1 MIGQTISHYR
11 IIEKLGG
18 GGMGVV
24 YKGEDLK
31 LNRYVALKFLP
42 DDVATDPQALSRFQ
56 REAKA
61 ASALSHPNICTVYEI
76 SEDDGRAFI
85 AMEFMEG
92 ATLKDRIARGPL
104 PLEEVLGLGIE
115 IADALDAAHSK
126 GIIHRDIKPANIFVV
141 ERGQAKVLDFGL
153 AKVVSKNV
161 DGTATATGTT
171 LGTDPN
177 PTSPGTALG
186 TVAYMSPE
194 QIRGENLDARSD
206 LFSFGLVLYEMAT
219 SRQAFSGATSGVI
232 LAAILEREPVAPTRM
247 VPGLPVE
254 LERLIGKAL
263 EKDPKLRYQHA
274 ADLRSDLQRLKR
286 DTDSG
291 KSGVGRAPAAN
302 SAITAKT
309 VPEVRHKKKL
319 IAGGVVLA
327 LLVAAAVY
335 GFVYLMRGRVAAIP
349 FQTFTITKLTDN
361 GKSVEAAISPDGKY
375 ILSAMADGGKESLWL
390 RHVET
395 NSDAQVMPPTVS
407 RYSRLTFSPDGNYLY
422 FRCVA
427 NGPGDLADFY
437 RAPVL
442 GGLPKTVAH
451 DVDSSL
457 AFSPDGNRIAYTRAN
472 DPEVGKWRLLTAAP
486 DGSDER
492 TVFSKSLP
500 NFPRAIRWMPDGK
513 KILISAIQSGDALG
527 AVQELDVASGEMKIV
542 AKYDDIRVGTALPAM
557 NALGAFVDLAR
568 IDSLDVHTQL
578 AFISLPSAKVHS
590 ITNDTNDY
598 HGISI
603 AADNKTI
610 TSVLRKVTRSMYLIS
625 SVGSTANRL
634 SPVLAQETNI
644 ESFGW
649 SDAGQLYLEELGK
662 IVRIS
667 PDGSNR
673 VVFLNQSG
681 RQLTT
686 CGKNASAT
694 RHPVVFVAVGRSA
707 SGTVAGRVWRVNADG
722 TNLKELSEGN
732 DAGPECSPDGKWV
745 YYFNRQTNGFKRI
758 SVDGG
763 KPEDIPGA
771 RIQGAVVISPTV
783 NLSADGKTLVYL
795 IAFPPNSATGKA
807 REEKI
812 VFLPLGAGS
821 QPTLRFLD
829 PNPLISASPM
839 ISPDGKAVVYAVREN
854 GVENLWSQPIDGA
867 GPGRGGHFITNFSAD
882 DFTWYEYSPD
892 GKTLGL
898 LRNHSESDVVL
909 LRDTGPA
916 PQ

>member
-1 MIGQTISHYR
+1 MIGRTLSHYR
-11 IIEKLGG
+11 IVEKIGG

-24 YKGEDLK
+24 YKAEDIK
-31 LNRYVALKFLP
+31 LSRFVALKFLP
-42 DDVATDPQALSRFQ
+42 DAVAGDAQALSRFE

-61 ASALSHPNICTVYEI
+61 ASALNHPNICTIHEI
-76 SEDDGRAFI
+76 DEENGQTFIVMEYLDGV
-85 AMEFMEG
+85 
-92 ATLKDRIARGPL
+92 TLKRRISGKQMPL
-104 PLEEVLGLGIE
+104 DQLLELGME

-126 GIIHRDIKPANIFVV
+126 GIVHRDIKPANIFVT
-141 ERGQAKVLDFGL
+141 ERGHAKVLDFGL
-153 AKVVSKNV
+153 AKVSPVREGVGFSAMP
-161 DGTATATGTT
+161 TATAEE
-171 LGTDPN
+171 LL
-177 PTSPGTALG
+177 TSPGAAVG
-186 TVAYMSPE
+186 TVAFMSPE
-194 QIRGENLDARSD
+194 QVRGEELDARSD

-395 NSDAQVMPPTVS
+395 NSDAQVMPPTIS

-442 GGLPKTVAH
+442 GGLPKIVAH

-557 NALGAFVDLAR
+557 NALGAFVDLTR

-578 AFISLPSAKVHS
+578 AFIPLPSAKVH
-590 ITNDTNDY
+590 D
-598 HGISI
+598 
-603 AADNKTI
+603 ANKTNAI
-610 TSVLRKVTRSMYLIS
+610 MGSVLLPTTRP
-625 SVGSTANRL
+625 
-634 SPVLAQETNI
+634 SP
-644 ESFGW
+644 
-649 SDAGQLYLEELGK
+649 
-662 IVRIS
+662 R
-667 PDGSNR
+667 
-673 VVFLNQSG
+673 
-681 RQLTT
+681 
-686 CGKNASAT
+686 C
-694 RHPVVFVAVGRSA
+694 
-707 SGTVAGRVWRVNADG
+707 
-722 TNLKELSEGN
+722 SE
-732 DAGPECSPDGKWV
+732 
-745 YYFNRQTNGFKRI
+745 R
-758 SVDGG
+758 
-763 KPEDIPGA
+763 
-771 RIQGAVVISPTV
+771 
-783 NLSADGKTLVYL
+783 
-795 IAFPPNSATGKA
+795 
-807 REEKI
+807 
-812 VFLPLGAGS
+812 PLGDV
-821 QPTLRFLD
+821 L
-829 PNPLISASPM
+829 
-839 ISPDGKAVVYAVREN
+839 
-854 GVENLWSQPIDGA
+854 NL
-867 GPGRGGHFITNFSAD
+867 
-882 DFTWYEYSPD
+882 
-892 GKTLGL
+892 
-898 LRNHSESDVVL
+898 
-909 LRDTGPA
+909 
-916 PQ
+916 